1 MANLFE
7 ALKSLQ
13 GSYSGAFVLFWGLML
28 AVCLLLQ
35 LAENRRACALSRVE
49 GALFWAFGA
58 AMVLFAALRP
68 MDIARDDLA
77 YVEIFKGICPTL
89 ACDQWIQGARDWG
102 YYSFIGVLKSVLPTP
117 RVMLGVAALAL
128 LVKLWVIFRLT
139 RYPLMALLLFT
150 GVFYQM
156 QDLTA
161 FRVSLSLAFFMLA
174 IWASLKRGKWL
185 GGALLLLP
193 GIFHKQAFLSIG
205 LVIAPIFR
213 ARFWLLPVAMVVPFI
228 MLWVFGKPTLPTLLT
243 NPQDALSQ
251 HVLQQGLDA
260 YVAAQE
266 AGLFKADKPIP
277 FALYPLAGLGLWLA
291 KDVFERNRDLYSVV
305 AASMAIGCGLLY
317 FFSTLVVAQV
327 RFFEFFMLPMVLL
340 AGEAKRS
347 WLNLLAVAAVAGAWV
362 VRFNILHPL
371 LI

>member
-1 MANLFE
+1 MPNVLE
-7 ALKSLQ
+7 LLYSLK

-89 ACDQWIQGARDWG
+89 ACDQWIQGTRDWG
-102 YYSFIGVLKSVLPTP
+102 YYSFIGLLKSILPAP
-117 RVMLGVAALAL
+117 RVMLVFAAFAL
-128 LVKLWVIFRLT
+128 LAKLWVIFRLT

-174 IWASLKRGKWL
+174 IWVLLTRGKFVG
-185 GGALLLLP
+185 GGALLLP
-193 GIFHKQAFLSIG
+193 GLFHKQAFLAIG
-205 LVIAPIFR
+205 LIIAPVFR
-213 ARFWLLPVAMVVPFI
+213 HRFWLLPVAMVMPFI
-228 MLWVFGKPTLPTLLT
+228 MLWVFGKPTLP
-243 NPQDALSQ
+243 AWLSN
-251 HVLQQGLDA
+251 HQGVDA

-291 KDVFERNRDLYSVV
+291 KDVFERNRDLYTVV
-305 AASMAIGCGLLY
+305 AASMAIACGLLY

-327 RFFEFFMLPMVLL
+327 RFFEFFMLPVVLL
-340 AGEAKRS
+340 AGEAKRT
-347 WLNLLAVAAVAGAWV
+347 WLNLIVITTVAGAWV
-362 VRFNILHPL
+362 VRFNVLHPL